1 MCFTNLIIHL
11 AQVLLSLVIP
21 YLKILVG
28 VKLVNTSG
36 YDGMRETNEG
46 PSNGFH
52 GLDGLFRDSN
62 DMGPIVCSTNCLLIR
77 P

>member
-1 MCFTNLIIHL
+1 MGRVCISYMTLVKTARDSNPVMCFTNLIIHL

-36 YDGMRETNEG
+36 YDG
-46 PSNGFH
+46 
-52 GLDGLFRDSN
+52 
-62 DMGPIVCSTNCLLIR
+62 IR
-77 P
+77 GNK

>member
-1 MCFTNLIIHL
+1 MGRVCISYMTLVKTARDLNPVMCFTNLIIHL

-36 YDGMRETNEG
+36 YDG
-46 PSNGFH
+46 
-52 GLDGLFRDSN
+52 
-62 DMGPIVCSTNCLLIR
+62 IR
-77 P
+77 GNK